1 MLRPRGRFRVSGPG
15 PSRGASR
22 QIWFDEPVIIGMGT
36 IVNVATVSVGAL
48 LGIVLGN
55 RMPER
60 TKETITSVLGLFTLV
75 IGGLSVVSLTSEAL
89 TEEVGSAAMIVVLI
103 SLLVGALIG
112 SALRI
117 EDRLEQGATWLRGR
131 FAGTGSEARFV
142 DGLVT
147 STLVFCVGP
156 LAFLGSISDGLGR
169 GAEQLY
175 VKAVLDGFAAMA
187 FASTLGWG
195 VLASAGAVAV
205 IQGSLT
211 AVGYFAGDVLT
222 AAQVDALTAAGG
234 VILLGLGLRLLNVKQ
249 IPVGD
254 LLPALFLAP
263 ALVPLAALFQG

>member
-1 MLRPRGRFRVSGPG
+1 
-15 PSRGASR
+15 
-22 QIWFDEPVIIGMGT
+22 MGT
-36 IVNVATVSVGAL
+36 VVNVATVLVGAL

-55 RMPER
+55 RISQR
-60 TKETITSVLGLFTLV
+60 TKETVTSVLGLFTLV
-75 IGGLSVVSLTSEAL
+75 LGGLSVVSMGSEAL
-89 TEEVGSAAMIVVLI
+89 AEEVGSFAMIVVLA

-112 SALRI
+112 SGLRI

-131 FAGTGSEARFV
+131 FAGTGDEARFV

-156 LAFLGSISDGLGR
+156 LAFLGSISDGLGL

-175 VKAVLDGFAAMA
+175 VKSVLDGFAAMA

-195 VLASAGAVAV
+195 VVASAGAVAL

-211 AVGYFAGDVLT
+211 ALGYFAGDVLGV
-222 AAQVDALTAAGG
+222 AQIDALTAAGG
-234 VILLGLGLRLLNVKQ
+234 VILLGLGLRLLNLKQ

-254 LLPALFLAP
+254 LLPALLLAP
-263 ALVPLAALFQG
+263 ALVPIAALLQG